1 MTPRVPKWKCSRC
14 NRWRNG
20 RCPLEDL
27 EPCSFVYHPDEK
39 AKDKFLALATIVA
52 GAIIAASLL
61 FLSCTPK
68 KPEPQF
74 IPKWSAVQLLR
85 QQHRNELSEW
95 EMLQMAIILTESRF
109 NPDATGAAKDAGI
122 MQIRPIYVSEVNRV
136 SGSSY
141 QPEDAYDIT
150 SSIDMFNRL
159 QAYYNP
165 SRDIDDAIRH
175 HNKNKSYAY
184 AVKQNIEFVRRYELC
199 RQKLLEYGK

>member
-109 NPDATGAAKDAGI
+109 NPDATGAAKDAGLYQ
-122 MQIRPIYVSEVNRV
+122 MTPVYVAEVNRV
-136 SGSSY
+136 AGTDY
-141 QPEDAYDIT
+141 VHADAYDP
-150 SSIDMFNRL
+150 DKAVAMFAAL
-159 QAYYNP
+159 QGHYNP
-165 SRDIDDAIRH
+165 SRNTDTAIYF
-175 HNKNKSYAY
+175 HNKSAAY
-184 AVKQNIEFVRRYELC
+184 RQRVLKNLELIRRYEAA
-199 RQKLLEYGK
+199 RKAVTK